1 MAWLKNFVD
10 HFALADGSKQD
21 AANYRA
27 RQRVDPGLA
36 FLMKGLIF
44 SEVTIQE
51 QAV

>member
-1 MAWLKNFVD
+1 MAWLKKFAD

-21 AANYRA
+21 TSNRRA
-27 RQRVDPGLA
+27 RLWADPGQA